1 MQRKTYAMEDI
12 FKCQIKLLERRNT
25 LSDMNYI
32 LDGIN
37 CRRKAGELED
47 IAIAIIQNKTQRK
60 ETKRMIAS
68 CISILWDSLSS
79 LSSSPKRRTG
89 KKKYLNKY
97 WSSLFQSW
105 FKNKTTI
112 ITTKIYKSTDPRI
125 STKQSTRNEE
135 NNPKSHHNQ
144 VTGLFLMRETTHF
157 K

>member
-1 MQRKTYAMEDI
+1 MEDI

-68 CISILWDSLSS
+68 CISIL
-79 LSSSPKRRTG
+79 
-89 KKKYLNKY
+89 
-97 WSSLFQSW
+97 
-105 FKNKTTI
+105 
-112 ITTKIYKSTDPRI
+112 
-125 STKQSTRNEE
+125 
-135 NNPKSHHNQ
+135 
-144 VTGLFLMRETTHF
+144 
-157 K
+157 